1 MPYVAGAILASGLA
15 NIYANKQ
22 TNKTNWTRQKEMNE
36 RNYQAQKEFAQNS
49 IQWRKQDAL
58 RAGINPIYALNAY
71 GANFSPSFQATG
83 SNPNDYSFLGQSAV
97 QAVSAYQ
104 QTQQAK
110 AEKAS
115 VALIKQQ
122 TATEQAR
129 ELESTARASLMIN
142 QADQIANANA
152 PKTPIRQNISATN
165 IQSTQNLANEMK
177 KVFSSYDI
185 QTIGTGRISV
195 TENKSRTA
203 QQSSDSEI
211 MSHINELDTHKNRKQ
226 AIKEQLDFLGRKT
239 GYVWKEIDAGLST
252 YDFVKTNQKY
262 RTAAQKKVDF
272 EKAMK
277 ESDRLYKQH
286 IEKYGRY
293 D

>member
-1 MPYVAGAILASGLA
+1 MPYVAGAILAAGLA
-15 NIYANKQ
+15 NIYANQKA
-22 TNKTNWTRQKEMNE
+22 NKENWRRQQQMNE

-58 RAGINPIYALNAY
+58 RAGINPIYALNAN

-83 SNPNDYSFLGQSAV
+83 NNPNDYSFLGQSAV

-110 AEKAS
+110 ADKAS
-115 VALIKQQ
+115 IALIKQQ

-129 ELESTARASLMIN
+129 ELESTARASLMIS
-142 QADQIANANA
+142 QADQITQANA
-152 PKTPIRQNISATN
+152 PKAPQNISATN

-211 MSHINELDTHKNRKQ
+211 MSHINELNTHKNRKQ
-226 AIKEQLDFLGRKT
+226 AIKEQLDFLGKKT

-262 RTAAQKKVDF
+262 RTAAQKKADF
-272 EKAMK
+272 ERAMK
-277 ESDRLYKQH
+277 ESDRLYKEH
-286 IEKYGRY
+286 IKKYGRY

>member
-1 MPYVAGAILASGLA
+1 MPYVAGAVLAAGLA
-15 NIYANKQ
+15 NIYANQ
-22 TNKTNWTRQKEMNE
+22 RANKENWKRQQQMNE

-58 RAGINPIYALNAY
+58 KAGINPIYALNAN

-83 SNPNDYSFLGQSAV
+83 NNPNDYSFLGQSAV

-110 AEKAS
+110 ADKAS
-115 VALIKQQ
+115 IALIKQQ

-129 ELESTARASLMIN
+129 ELESTARASLMIS

-152 PKTPIRQNISATN
+152 PKAPKNISATN

-177 KVFSSYDI
+177 KVFGSYDI

-211 MSHINELDTHKNRKQ
+211 MSHINELNTHKNRKQ
-226 AIKEQLDFLGRKT
+226 AIKEQLDFLGKKT

-262 RTAAQKKVDF
+262 RTAAQKKADF

-277 ESDRLYKQH
+277 ESDRLYKEH
-286 IEKYGRY
+286 IKKYGRY

>member
-1 MPYVAGAILASGLA
+1 MPLVAGAILASGLA
-15 NIYANKQ
+15 NIYANQ
-22 TNKTNWTRQKEMNE
+22 QNNETNWARQQQINKL
-36 RNYQAQKEFAQNS
+36 NYQAQKEFAQNS

-83 SNPNDYSFLGQSAV
+83 NNPNDYSFLGQSAV

-110 AEKAS
+110 ADKAS

-129 ELESTARASLMIN
+129 ELESTARASLMIS
-142 QADQIANANA
+142 QADQIANSAT
-152 PKTPIRQNISATN
+152 KTQQKVNISAN
-165 IQSTQNLANEMK
+165 SIQSTQNLANEMK
-177 KVFSSYDI
+177 KVFGSYDI

-211 MSHINELDTHKNRKQ
+211 MSHINELNTHRNRKQ
-226 AIKEQLDFLGRKT
+226 AIKEQLEFLGKKT

-262 RTAAQKKVDF
+262 RTATQKKADF
-272 EKAMK
+272 ERAMK
-277 ESDRLYKQH
+277 ESDRLYKEH

>member
-1 MPYVAGAILASGLA
+1 MPYVAGAILAGGLA
-15 NIYANKQ
+15 NIYANQ
-22 TNKTNWTRQKEMNE
+22 KTNQKNWERQKEINE

-83 SNPNDYSFLGQSAV
+83 SNANDYSFLGQSAV

-129 ELESTARASLMIN
+129 ELESTARASLMLN
-142 QADQIANANA
+142 QADQIAQANA
-152 PKTPIRQNISATN
+152 PKIHQKLNVSATS
-165 IQSTQNLANEMK
+165 IQSTQNLADEMK
-177 KVFSSYDI
+177 KTFKAYDI

-195 TENKSRTA
+195 SENKSRTA

-211 MSHINELDTHKNRKQ
+211 MSHINELNTHKNRKK
-226 AIKEQLDFLGRKT
+226 AIKEQLDFLGKKT

-252 YDFVKTNQKY
+252 YDFIKTNERY
-262 RTAAQKKVDF
+262 RTAKQKKIDF
-272 EKAMK
+272 ERAMK
-277 ESDRLYKQH
+277 ESDRLYKEF
-286 IEKYGRY
+286 IEEYGYY

>member
-1 MPYVAGAILASGLA
+1 MPYVAGAILAGGLA
-15 NIYANKQ
+15 NIYANQ
-22 TNKTNWTRQKEMNE
+22 QNNKTNWARQQKMNE

-58 RAGINPIYALNAY
+58 RAGINPIYALNAT

-110 AEKAS
+110 ADKAS

-142 QADQIANANA
+142 QADQIAQANA
-152 PKTPIRQNISATN
+152 PKAPQKLNLSATS
-165 IQSTQNLANEMK
+165 IQSTQNLADEMK
-177 KVFSSYDI
+177 KTFKAYDI

-226 AIKEQLDFLGRKT
+226 AIREQLDFLGRKT
-239 GYVWKEIDAGLST
+239 GYVWKEVDAGLST
-252 YDFVKTNQKY
+252 YDFIKTNEKY
-262 RTAAQKKVDF
+262 RTPAQKKADI
-272 EKAMK
+272 EKAKK
-277 ESDRLYKQH
+277 EADKLFWEHRN
-286 IEKYGRY
+286 KYGY
-293 D
+293 YE

>member
-15 NIYANKQ
+15 NIFANQQ
-22 TNKTNWTRQKEMNE
+22 TNRENWARQQQMNE

-58 RAGINPIYALNAY
+58 KAGINPIYALNAY

-129 ELESTARASLMIN
+129 ELESTARASLMIS
-142 QADQIANANA
+142 QADQIAQANA
-152 PKTPIRQNISATN
+152 PKAPQKVNMSATN
-165 IQSTQNLANEMK
+165 LQSTQNLADEMK
-177 KVFSSYDI
+177 KTFKAYDI

-195 TENKSRTA
+195 SENKSRTA

-239 GYVWKEIDAGLST
+239 GYVWKEVDAGLST
-252 YDFVKTNQKY
+252 YDFIKTNQRY
-262 RTAAQKKVDF
+262 RTAEQKKADI
-272 EKAMK
+272 EKAKK
-277 ESDRLYKQH
+277 EAHRLYLEH
-286 IEKYGRY
+286 RNTHGYY

>member
-1 MPYVAGAILASGLA
+1 MPYVAGAILAGGLA
-15 NIYANKQ
+15 NIFANQ
-22 TNKTNWTRQKEMNE
+22 STNRENWKRQQQMND
-36 RNYQAQKEFAQNS
+36 RNYKAQKEFYQNS

-58 RAGINPIYALNAY
+58 RAGINPIYALNATS
-71 GANFSPSFQATG
+71 ANFSPSFQATG
-83 SNPNDYSFLGQSAV
+83 NNPNDYSFLGQSAV

-110 AEKAS
+110 ADKAS

-129 ELESTARASLMIN
+129 ELESTARASLMIS
-142 QADQIANANA
+142 QADQISN
-152 PKTPIRQNISATN
+152 SATKTQQKVN
-165 IQSTQNLANEMK
+165 VSANSIQSTQNLANEMK
-177 KVFSSYDI
+177 KTFSSYDI

-195 TENKSRTA
+195 SENKSRTA

-239 GYVWKEIDAGLST
+239 GYVWKEVDAGLST
-252 YDFVKTNQKY
+252 YDFIKTNERY
-262 RTAAQKKVDF
+262 RTPDQKKADI
-272 EKAMK
+272 ERAKK
-277 ESDRLYKQH
+277 EADKQFWEYWNEH
-286 IEKYGRY
+286 GPY

>member
-1 MPYVAGAILASGLA
+1 MPLVAGAILASGLA

-22 TNKTNWTRQKEMNE
+22 ANKTNWARQQQMNE

-58 RAGINPIYALNAY
+58 RAGINPIYALNAN

-83 SNPNDYSFLGQSAV
+83 NNPNDYAFLGQSAV

-104 QTQQAK
+104 QSQQAK
-110 AEKAS
+110 ADKAS
-115 VALIKQQ
+115 IALIKQQ

-129 ELESTARASLMIN
+129 ELESTARASLMIS
-142 QADQIANANA
+142 QADQIAN
-152 PKTPIRQNISATN
+152 SATKTQQKVN
-165 IQSTQNLANEMK
+165 VSANSIQSTQNLANEMK
-177 KVFSSYDI
+177 KTFSSYDI

-211 MSHINELDTHKNRKQ
+211 MSHINELNTHKNRKQ
-226 AIKEQLDFLGRKT
+226 AIKEQLEFLGKKT

-262 RTAAQKKVDF
+262 RTAAQKKADF
-272 EKAMK
+272 ERAMK
-277 ESDRLYKQH
+277 ESNRLYKEH
-286 IEKYGRY
+286 IEK
-293 D
+293 

>member
-15 NIYANKQ
+15 NIFSNRNANKE
-22 TNKTNWTRQKEMNE
+22 NWKRQQQMNE

-58 RAGINPIYALNAY
+58 RAGINPIYALNAS

-83 SNPNDYSFLGQSAV
+83 NNPNDYSFLGQSAV

-110 AEKAS
+110 ADKAS
-115 VALIKQQ
+115 IALIKQQ
-122 TATEQAR
+122 VATEQAR

-152 PKTPIRQNISATN
+152 PKIQQKLNVSAN
-165 IQSTQNLANEMK
+165 SIQTTQNLANEMK
-177 KVFSSYDI
+177 KTFSSYDI

-211 MSHINELDTHKNRKQ
+211 MSHINELNTHKNRKQ
-226 AIKEQLDFLGRKT
+226 AIKEQLEFLGRKT

-262 RTAAQKKVDF
+262 RTPEQKKADF
-272 EKAMK
+272 ERAMK
-277 ESDRLYKQH
+277 ESDRLYKEH
-286 IEKYGRY
+286 IKNYGRY

>member
-1 MPYVAGAILASGLA
+1 MPYVAAALLASGLA

-22 TNKTNWTRQKEMNE
+22 ANKTNWARQQQMNE

-58 RAGINPIYALNAY
+58 RAGINPIYALNAN

-110 AEKAS
+110 ADKAS

-129 ELESTARASLMIN
+129 ELESTARASLMIS

-152 PKTPIRQNISATN
+152 PKAPQKLNVSATS

-226 AIKEQLDFLGRKT
+226 AIREQLDFLGRKT

-252 YDFVKTNQKY
+252 YDFIKTNERY
-262 RTAAQKKVDF
+262 RTPAQKKADF

-277 ESDRLYKQH
+277 ESDRLYKEH
-286 IEKYGRY
+286 INKYGRY